1 MSKVLIL
8 PDIHGRTFW
17 KYAVK
22 HVDEFDKIIFL
33 GDYLDPYPHEN
44 ISFDESVEN
53 FKEILEFK
61 KQYGDKVELLIGN
74 HDCHYIWLEFMDCS
88 RLNKSRRT
96 EMNSL
101 YNSNYE
107 LFKTAYLLKDK
118 FLCSHAGIYTEWLE
132 NNSLELEDF
141 LNEKISFWN
150 GNKLRFLE
158 DISYYRG
165 GYNEVGSLVW
175 ADVRESMTH
184 SLLDGY
190 YHIIGHTQ
198 MQEFPYI
205 TNSLACLDVRRPFVL
220 DLDKEVITNVNGIE
234 YKIYD

>member
-1 MSKVLIL
+1 MSKALIL

-17 KYAVK
+17 KYAVE

-61 KQYGDKVELLIGN
+61 KRYGDKVELLIGN

-118 FLCSHAGIYTEWLE
+118 FLFSHAGIYTEWLE

-158 DISYYRG
+158 DISYYRR

-198 MQEFPYI
+198 MQKFPYI